1 MSELW
6 NVSVV
11 NVFTGI
17 SNNLN
22 NDFGSE
28 CQCWQQRVEYMSD
41 YNFLIWPQWKKC
53 LSLWIILRAISF
65 LWPPVVVRLCR
76 TVACAASE
84 GAEADVEGFTHLKAL
99 EGQPQRW
106 KMAARRRRRR
116 GGWGRLGRGHNPPI
130 PRFSSSSPLPSLFSG
145 IASLHISTQIALCKQ
160 SQSWCRESV
169 LNPNA
174 ASHAIATF

>member
-1 MSELW
+1 MILVLNASVGSKEWSTCLTTTFWFDLSER
-6 NVSVV
+6 NV
-11 NVFTGI
+11 
-17 SNNLN
+17 
-22 NDFGSE
+22 
-28 CQCWQQRVEYMSD
+28 
-41 YNFLIWPQWKKC
+41 C
-53 LSLWIILRAISF
+53 LCESFYEAISF

-106 KMAARRRRRR
+106 KMAARRRWRR